1 MRLAAS
7 TRYVAGMMAGNLYQI
22 YCILVQ
28 AVSIFL
34 VTAMIRKLMSGLRSK
49 ECVRDIFIV
58 DNPTQSSCV
67 YNSGEGA
74 KEKAFGPGPE
84 SSLEDINNC
93 G

>member
-1 MRLAAS
+1 
-7 TRYVAGMMAGNLYQI
+7 MMAGNLYQI

-49 ECVRDIFIV
+49 ECVRDIFIGVRDIFIV

-74 KEKAFGPGPE
+74 EEKAFGPGPE

>member
-1 MRLAAS
+1 
-7 TRYVAGMMAGNLYQI
+7 MMAGNLYQI

-34 VTAMIRKLMSGLRSK
+34 VTAMIRKLMSGL
-49 ECVRDIFIV
+49 
-58 DNPTQSSCV
+58 
-67 YNSGEGA
+67 EGA
-74 KEKAFGPGPE
+74 EEKAFGPGPE